1 MTTQRGRVVAA
12 VAISALSSYASVM
25 AQDRLPPLAADRL
38 TPAQK
43 QAVEE
48 FASARGTPPFGPF
61 AAMLRSPEMMNRARA
76 MGDYL
81 RYRSALPPRLSEFLI
96 LLTAR
101 QWSQQYEWS
110 AHYAPA
116 LKAGLD
122 PEIMTAIAEGRRPE
136 KMAADEE
143 ILWEFAAELQ
153 QNQSVSDRTYAKAV
167 KAFGEHG
174 VIDATGIVGY
184 YTLLGMVLNVART
197 PAPPGAPALPPF
209 PR

>member
-1 MTTQRGRVVAA
+1 
-12 VAISALSSYASVM
+12 
-25 AQDRLPPLAADRL
+25 
-38 TPAQK
+38 
-43 QAVEE
+43 
-48 FASARGTPPFGPF
+48 
-61 AAMLRSPEMMNRARA
+61 MMNRARA

-110 AHYAPA
+110 AHYEPA

-122 PEIMTAIAEGRRPE
+122 PGLIKAVAEGRRPE
-136 KMAADEE
+136 KMAGDEE
-143 ILWEFAAELQ
+143 ILWEFSGELQ
-153 QNQSVSDRTYAKAV
+153 RNQSVSDSTYAKVV
-167 KAFGEHG
+167 KAFGEQG

-197 PAPPGAPALPPF
+197 PAAPGAPPLPPL
-209 PR
+209 PH